1 VLPAFVEQG
10 DETMAMVF
18 GDPLDA
24 LLSLQQAL
32 DSFRSSSWLQSGP
45 SGSGSYPPMNVFR
58 KGDDLIIIT
67 EVPGI
72 KKSDL
77 NVQVKG
83 NTVRLA
89 GTKSVS
95 YPEKA
100 GVHRRERLSGRFD
113 RALTLPV
120 EIDANGV
127 KAECRDGVLALF
139 LPRAAHEKPKSIP
152 VN

>member
-1 VLPAFVEQG
+1 
-10 DETMAMVF
+10 MARMF

-32 DSFRSSSWLQSGP
+32 DSFRSSGWLQSSP

-58 KGDDLIIIT
+58 KGDDFIIVT

-120 EIDANGV
+120 EIDPDGV
-127 KAECRDGVLALF
+127 RAECRDGVLALF
-139 LPRAAHEKPKSIP
+139 LPRAEHDKPKAIP